1 MRTPSQQLRFTLA
14 TAAALLFSGW
24 SVALYAEDIKLTLSG
39 KDEVPPVTTAASGS
53 GTISVAPNKTVSGTI
68 RTKGVTGTM
77 AHIHS
82 AKAGENGPVLV
93 PLNKS
98 GDDAWTVP
106 DGTKLSDDAY
116 KAFVAGQLY
125 VNVHS
130 AAHPDGE
137 IRAQLAA
144 KAAAQDSPIPVR
156 SSIGGG
162 GGGY

>member
-1 MRTPSQQLRFTLA
+1 MQIPTQQIRLTLA
-14 TAAALLFSGW
+14 AAATLLFSTT
-24 SVALYAEDIKLTLSG
+24 LYAGDITIKLSG
-39 KDEVPPVTTAASGS
+39 KDEVPPVTTSASGS
-53 GTISVAPNKTVSGTI
+53 GTISVAADKSVSGTI
-68 RTKGVTGTM
+68 KTKGIVGTM

-82 AKAGENGPVLV
+82 AKAGENGPVVV

-98 GDDAWTVP
+98 GEDGWVVP

-116 KAFVAGQLY
+116 KAYQDGKLY

-130 AAHPDGE
+130 AAHPGGE
-137 IRAQLAA
+137 LRAQVPTKTAPMI
-144 KAAAQDSPIPVR
+144 DPPVR